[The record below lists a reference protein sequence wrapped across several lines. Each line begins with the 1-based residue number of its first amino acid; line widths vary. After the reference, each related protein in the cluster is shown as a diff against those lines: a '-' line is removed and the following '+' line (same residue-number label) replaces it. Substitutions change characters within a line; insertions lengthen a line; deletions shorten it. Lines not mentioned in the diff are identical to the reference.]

1 MSTFVLCYLFIYIG
15 FGTHIHSLIAFFS
28 PETLNLPNEAQ
39 RN

>member
-28 PETLNLPNEAQ
+28 PETLNQPNEAQ
-39 RN
+39 QD